1 MNFARMCALVG
12 ATTLLVACGSDEE
25 ESGGAGP
32 TRVRASACAG
42 ECGSDEEES
51 GGAGGG
57 GGAPTADAGP
67 GGEPAPVGGDPGPVG
82 GDPGPV
88 GGDPGPV
95 GGVPGPVGGE
105 PGPVGG
111 DPVPVGGNSGGGAG
125 GGGGD
130 PGPVGGEPI
139 PVGGEPP
146 PPGPTQEEVARIF
159 SARCNGCH
167 IGGRSGGLSLAGDF
181 TGETVDVPSTAAI
194 LDRIEPGSR
203 ADSYLYR
210 KVEGTQ
216 GAVSGG
222 GGGRMPLGGQLT
234 AEELETIGLWI
245 DNL

>member
-1 MNFARMCALVG
+1 
-12 ATTLLVACGSDEE
+12 
-25 ESGGAGP
+25 
-32 TRVRASACAG
+32 
-42 ECGSDEEES
+42 
-51 GGAGGG
+51 
-57 GGAPTADAGP
+57 
-67 GGEPAPVGGDPGPVG
+67 
-82 GDPGPV
+82 
-88 GGDPGPV
+88 
-95 GGVPGPVGGE
+95 
-105 PGPVGG
+105 
-111 DPVPVGGNSGGGAG
+111 
-125 GGGGD
+125 
-130 PGPVGGEPI
+130 
-139 PVGGEPP
+139 VGGEPP
-146 PPGPTQEEVARIF
+146 PPGPTQEDVARIF

-181 TGETVDVPSTAAI
+181 TGETVNVPSTTAI

>member
-25 ESGGAGP
+25 ESGGAG
-32 TRVRASACAG
+32 
-42 ECGSDEEES
+42 
-51 GGAGGG
+51 GG
-57 GGAPTADAGP
+57 GGAPTADAGL
-67 GGEPAPVGGDPGPVG
+67 GGEPAPVGGDSPPVGGDEPPVG

-146 PPGPTQEEVARIF
+146 PPGPTQEDVARIF

>member
-1 MNFARMCALVG
+1 MKLELARLCAFVG
-12 ATTLLVACGSDEE
+12 AATLFVACGSDDE
-25 ESGGAGP
+25 GGG
-32 TRVRASACAG
+32 
-42 ECGSDEEES
+42 

-57 GGAPTADAGP
+57 GGSPTADAGP
-67 GGEPAPVGGDPGPVG
+67 GGEPAPVGGEPAPVGGEPAPVGGEPAPVGGEPAPVGGEPVPVGGDPGPVG

-95 GGVPGPVGGE
+95 GGDPGPVGGE

-111 DPVPVGGNSGGGAG
+111 DPG
-125 GGGGD
+125 
-130 PGPVGGEPI
+130 

-146 PPGPTQEEVARIF
+146 PPGPTQEDVARIF

-167 IGGRSGGLSLAGDF
+167 IGGRSGEMSLAGDF

-245 DNL
+245 DSL